1 MNRLR
6 YFSLIAI
13 YCAMLLAPNAEA
25 ENDNYLL
32 INLTSYTTPE
42 SRKAI
47 DYAKAELQKG
57 RPVIIYLEEGS
68 VMVAAK
74 SNAKQFKDQQ
84 QHLTELMKN
93 GAIVAACPH
102 CLKRYKISDS
112 DLLPGI
118 QIAEVERK

>member
-93 GAIVAACPH
+93 GAIVAVCPH

>member
-1 MNRLR
+1 MKL
-6 YFSLIAI
+6 FTLFTFVLTL
-13 YCAMLLAPNAEA
+13 CATPLAAGA
-25 ENDNYLL
+25 QVENSNYLL

-74 SNAKQFKDQQ
+74 SNARQFKDQQ
-84 QHLTELMKN
+84 QHLTELIKN
-93 GAIVAACPH
+93 GAIVAVCPH
-102 CLKRYKISDS
+102 CLKRYKIRES
-112 DLLPGI
+112 DLLPEI
-118 QIAEVERK
+118 LVAELSQR